1 MILYKYDMIKRNS
14 SLMHV
19 PLFLCDNDNDIK
31 IETILFTIGKMY
43 HITSN
48 LHVKSVSFVT

>member
-31 IETILFTIGKMY
+31 IETILFTIGKIY